1 MKKMHKGFT
10 LVELLIVIGIMGILG
25 AMGMIAGQEATSAA
39 RATVIA
45 DNLEKLATAAMM
57 FYEENSSEIDKTGQ
71 VGGKNV
77 TDEILVDGINAY
89 LKDANEISTY
99 DDAEG
104 NENEYFATVYGT
116 GATMTWWVGY
126 YFGASDGNAQIRK
139 AMVNKVNRMG
149 LKLAAA
155 GADYAG
161 GNVVYMKIR

>member
-1 MKKMHKGFT
+1 MKKMRKGFT

-89 LKDANEISTY
+89 LKDANKISTY
-99 DDAEG
+99 AAAKD
-104 NENEYFATVYGT
+104 NEYFAAVNGT
-116 GATMTWWVGY
+116 GAAMTWWVGY
-126 YFGASDGNAQIRK
+126 AFGTSDGNAQIQK

-161 GNVVYMKIR
+161 GNEVYMKIR